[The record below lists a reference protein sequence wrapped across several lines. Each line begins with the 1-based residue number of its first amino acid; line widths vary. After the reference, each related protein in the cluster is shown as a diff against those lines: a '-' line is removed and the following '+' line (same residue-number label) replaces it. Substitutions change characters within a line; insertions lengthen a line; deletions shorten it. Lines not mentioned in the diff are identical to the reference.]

1 MRDRPVIS
9 DPCVNMWQ
17 VTLYKPFTVPI
28 FFERAP
34 VLVGQPV

>member
-1 MRDRPVIS
+1 MPDSPVIYN
-9 DPCVNMWQ
+9 PCVNMWQ
-17 VTLYKPFTVPI
+17 VTIYSPVTVPI